1 MVWNEQDHPR
11 DDDGKFTFKN
21 GGVTNKTNKE
31 ILFEKSNKQ
40 KELQTTKQK
49 RKNELLDILKDKATP
64 ADILY
69 ADNEKLEKKIKEY
82 GLKENKISQNT
93 SHFYK
98 PAQGKISGEFGLR
111 KQPTS
116 GASNNHSGMDIA
128 IPIGTPIKTVTS
140 GTVIKAGESKGYGIA
155 VFIDH
160 GTINGKRVVS
170 EYGHLSKC
178 EVKVG
183 DKVSQGQVIAKSGNT
198 GISTGPHLHITIREN
213 GHAVNPRNY
222 IKFD

>member
-82 GLKENKISQNT
+82 GLKENI
-93 SHFYK
+93 
-98 PAQGKISGEFGLR
+98 
-111 KQPTS
+111 
-116 GASNNHSGMDIA
+116 
-128 IPIGTPIKTVTS
+128 
-140 GTVIKAGESKGYGIA
+140 
-155 VFIDH
+155 FI
-160 GTINGKRVVS
+160 N
-170 EYGHLSKC
+170 
-178 EVKVG
+178 
-183 DKVSQGQVIAKSGNT
+183 
-198 GISTGPHLHITIREN
+198 LHKEKLAEN
-213 GHAVNPRNY
+213 LG
-222 IKFD
+222 